1 MKQQSL
7 LSILKFGCLN
17 TIKQLQEGKELLDMC
32 INFMSQNMKFYSY
45 VSSVGKVHVYALK
58 RVNSPLKMERN
69 YSIESFPIE
78 ASWNQLL

>member
-7 LSILKFGCLN
+7 LSILIFGSLN

-45 VSSVGKVHVYALK
+45 ASS
-58 RVNSPLKMERN
+58 
-69 YSIESFPIE
+69 
-78 ASWNQLL
+78 